1 MILAVVVAFF
11 CCQFPL
17 LILHLLSH
25 YGGSKWFQIAKVVCD
40 FLAALNCCINFL
52 IYCFFGS
59 NFRRIAKYILL
70 NPSLEIYNPAKMQQY
85 QNHIA
90 QKKIKKS
97 HLAKRGNQL
106 IEKNIHQKSI
116 KREELETKELIAKNN
131 EERETVI

>member
-1 MILAVVVAFF
+1 
-11 CCQFPL
+11 
-17 LILHLLSH
+17 
-25 YGGSKWFQIAKVVCD
+25 
-40 FLAALNCCINFL
+40 
-52 IYCFFGS
+52 
-59 NFRRIAKYILL
+59 
-70 NPSLEIYNPAKMQQY
+70 MQQY